1 MRIVLYALLL
11 TVLVLTAWASFSQP
25 GAPRPSQPADP
36 AGELMAWGAVV
47 VILAGVGVVYW
58 RWRRQG
64 DEARAAAAARGLSYT
79 RTLASD
85 LREPFTRLPTVS
97 RGVLLHNVLEGQW
110 HNREV
115 AVFDMRPHRKSAD
128 QWTYALLPLPGG
140 WPEVR
145 ARTVP
150 HGQGAADRTLSAL
163 FSTWETIALPAAWGG
178 SATIMTDAPEA
189 AARVIG
195 PETAR
200 LVAAA
205 RQWRIEIDAEH
216 LLYTEMEKVAAADVS
231 AFLDRVAVLVDALVA
246 DRARRAL

>member
-11 TVLVLTAWASFSQP
+11 TMLVLTAWASFSQP
-25 GAPRPSQPADP
+25 GSPRPSPSADP
-36 AGELMAWGAVV
+36 AGELMAWGAVA

-64 DEARAAAAARGLSYT
+64 DETRAAAAAQGLSYT

-97 RGVLLHNVLEGQW
+97 GAVLLHNVLEGQW
-110 HNREV
+110 RKRDV
-115 AVFDMRPHRKSAD
+115 AVFDMRPFRKSAD

-145 ARTVP
+145 VRTVP
-150 HGQGAADRTLSAL
+150 HGQGAVDRALSAL
-163 FSTWETIALPAAWGG
+163 LSTWETIVLPAAPGA
-178 SATIMTDAPEA
+178 SVTVMTDAPEA
-189 AARVIG
+189 AAKVLG

-200 LVAAA
+200 LVATA
-205 RQWRIEIDAEH
+205 RQWRIEIGAEH
-216 LLYTEMEKVAAADVS
+216 LLYTEMEKVAAADVT
-231 AFLDRVAVLVDALVA
+231 AFLDRVAVVVDALVA
-246 DRARRAL
+246 DRARRTS

>member
-11 TVLVLTAWASFSQP
+11 TILVLTAWASFSQP
-25 GAPRPSQPADP
+25 GPPRPSQPADSG
-36 AGELMAWGAVV
+36 GELIAWGGVA

-64 DEARAAAAARGLSYT
+64 DETRAVAAARGLSYT

-97 RGVLLHNVLEGQW
+97 GAVLLHNVLEGQW
-110 HNREV
+110 HNRDV
-115 AVFDMRPHRKSAD
+115 AVFDMRPYRKSAD

-145 ARTVP
+145 VRTVP
-150 HGQGAADRTLSAL
+150 QGQGTTDRTLLAL
-163 FSTWETIALPAAWGG
+163 FSTWETIVLPAAPDA
-178 SATIMTDAPEA
+178 SATVMTDAPDA
-189 AARVIG
+189 AVKVLG

-200 LVAAA
+200 LLATA

-216 LLYTEMEKVAAADVS
+216 LLYTEMEKVAAAGVS
-231 AFLDRVAVLVDALVA
+231 AFLDRVVVVVDALVA
-246 DRARRAL
+246 DRARRTS